1 MLNYITLQCT
11 SFTGGYV
18 HHYVKCRA
26 VEQALLKKPKEI
38 LSVFNNISKK
48 IKILSYVCTIVGI
61 LCSFIFGFVLLK
73 SKNYMGIA
81 VIILGSFISWVASFT
96 LYGFGQLIENTDI
109 IANRRSTTTA
119 DTNED
124 VVPRDRKAEKMLADR
139 ITVITTLKDDGL
151 ISEEEY
157 QSKMESLRNEK

>member
-1 MLNYITLQCT
+1 M
-11 SFTGGYV
+11 
-18 HHYVKCRA
+18 
-26 VEQALLKKPKEI
+26 
-38 LSVFNNISKK
+38 
-48 IKILSYVCTIVGI
+48 CTIVGI

-124 VVPRDRKAEKMLADR
+124 VVPHDRKAEKMLADR
-139 ITVITTLKDDGL
+139 ITVITTLRDDGL

>member
-1 MLNYITLQCT
+1 MSTIMSSVVPLNRRY
-11 SFTGGYV
+11 S
-18 HHYVKCRA
+18 
-26 VEQALLKKPKEI
+26 KKPKEI

-73 SKNYMGIA
+73 SKNNVGIA

-109 IANRRSTTTA
+109 IANRRSTTTTVDA
-119 DTNED
+119 NEY
-124 VVPRDRKAEKMLADR
+124 VVPHDRKAEKMLADR
-139 ITVITTLKDDGL
+139 ITVITTLRDDDL

>member
-1 MLNYITLQCT
+1 M
-11 SFTGGYV
+11 
-18 HHYVKCRA
+18 
-26 VEQALLKKPKEI
+26 
-38 LSVFNNISKK
+38 FNNISKK

-81 VIILGSFISWVASFT
+81 VIILGSFVSWVASFT
-96 LYGFGQLIENTDI
+96 LYGFGQLIENTDV

-119 DTNED
+119 DANED
-124 VVPRDRKAEKMLADR
+124 AIPRDRKAEKMLADR
-139 ITVITTLKDDGL
+139 ITVITTLRDDAL

>member
-1 MLNYITLQCT
+1 M
-11 SFTGGYV
+11 
-18 HHYVKCRA
+18 
-26 VEQALLKKPKEI
+26 
-38 LSVFNNISKK
+38 FNNISKK
-48 IKILSYVCTIVGI
+48 IRILSYVCTIVGI

-124 VVPRDRKAEKMLADR
+124 VVPHDRKAEKMLADR
-139 ITVITTLKDDGL
+139 ITVITTLRDDGL

>member
-1 MLNYITLQCT
+1 M
-11 SFTGGYV
+11 
-18 HHYVKCRA
+18 
-26 VEQALLKKPKEI
+26 
-38 LSVFNNISKK
+38 
-48 IKILSYVCTIVGI
+48 CTIVGI

-109 IANRRSTTTA
+109 IANRHSTTTTV